1 MTENLESHVPLKH
14 QGRRISFI
22 GGFVLVALTLAAGI
36 SVYIVMQQRAELIL
50 SKSLQASLQ
59 SHIQLAE
66 SQIDRALNN
75 AQTVATRIYPVKNLQ
90 LLKSEPGNATAI
102 DELQRTADSF
112 LKAGFTGLSF
122 FDANGREVARAGK
135 FSDKYILRV
144 RLKIDGNIFLLWRD
158 QFTLHSSIDMFDS
171 QGQRVGAVVVEE
183 NLLRLTQALDMV
195 ASIGKSGEFVLCS
208 PIKDDTNEMHCF
220 PSRISGTNFSRL
232 ARMIDGKALPMN
244 NALNGE
250 TGIIFTNDYRREQVV
265 AAYAPVGLY
274 GLGAVLK
281 IDQEELYNPVTERL
295 KFIVPM
301 LIVLILLGMLLL
313 NIMVAPLVRKL
324 VKSEQ
329 ATREVNSLLIDS
341 ETRTRAILDSVDEG
355 IFTINANGFI
365 ESFNPAAE
373 GIFGYRADEIIG
385 RHVKLLTPGTQAEQQ
400 DDSLQ
405 TYTGAGN
412 KVAPGVLMPVTG
424 LRKDGVSFPM
434 EISTSE
440 VQVQR
445 RRLFIASARD
455 ITARKQTE
463 QRLLRLASHDALTGL
478 PNRDLLQDRIRQ
490 ALIQAHRNGDQGAVL
505 FIDLDQFKAINDS
518 MGHDVGDLLLKQ
530 VAQRLTA
537 SLRSEDT
544 VARQGG
550 DEFIVLLHTVADAQ
564 DAGSAAERLLTDLLV
579 PYQIESKE
587 LHISASIGIS
597 VFPNDGVDADTL
609 LKHSDTAMYHAKE
622 VGRNNFQF
630 FAPAMNRVAAEKH
643 ALSSLLRHA
652 LERNEFILH
661 YQPVIDMTS
670 GELTGLEALLRWKH
684 PVDGLLSP
692 LNFIPLAEETGLI
705 ISIGEWVLETA
716 CIQLKTWYDQGFKVP
731 RMAIN
736 LSAKQFHQ
744 RTLSKVISRIL
755 HETCIDAHSIELEIT
770 ESILMDNSDEMINT
784 LRELSEMGLSISIDD
799 FGIGY
804 SSLGYLRRFPI
815 NTLKIDR
822 SFVEDIVTNP
832 DDALIVAGIIG
843 LAHSLRMTVI
853 AEGVETDAQREILAS
868 QGCDKYQGFYFSKPL
883 PAAEIVSRLRL
894 RQG

>member
-22 GGFVLVALTLAAGI
+22 GGFVLAALTLVAGI
-36 SVYIVMQQRAELIL
+36 SVYAVMQRRAELIL

-59 SHIQLAE
+59 GHIQLTA

-75 AQTVATRIYPVKNLQ
+75 AQTVASRIYPVRNLQ
-90 LLKSEPGNATAI
+90 LLESEPGNATATA
-102 DELQRTADSF
+102 ELQRAADSF
-112 LKAGFTGLSF
+112 LKTGFTGLSF
-122 FDANGREVARAGK
+122 LDVRGREVAHAGK

-144 RLKIDGNIFLLWRD
+144 QLKTGENVFLLWED
-158 QFTLHSSIDMFDS
+158 QFILHTSAGMFDP
-171 QGQRVGAVVVEE
+171 QGHRIGTVLVEE
-183 NLLRLTQALDMV
+183 NLPQLTRALDSV
-195 ASIGKSGEFVLCS
+195 VSIGKSGEFVLCS
-208 PIKDDTNEMHCF
+208 PTEDGTNEMYCF
-220 PSRISGTNFSRL
+220 PSRISGTEFSRL
-232 ARMIDGKALPMN
+232 PRIIDGKALPMN

-265 AAYAPVGLY
+265 ATYAPVGTY

-281 IDQEELYNPVTERL
+281 IDQKELYGPVTERL

-301 LIVLILLGMLLL
+301 LIVLILVGMLLL
-313 NIMVAPLVRKL
+313 NILVAPLVRKL
-324 VKSEQ
+324 IKSEQ
-329 ATREVNSLLIDS
+329 ATRKANSLLSDS
-341 ETRTRAILDSVDEG
+341 EARTRAILDSVDEG
-355 IFTINANGFI
+355 IFTVNINGFI

-385 RHVKLLTPGTQAEQQ
+385 QHVRLLTPGAQAERHE
-400 DDSLQ
+400 DSLQ
-405 TYTGAGN
+405 TFMEAGG
-412 KVAPGVLMPVTG
+412 KVAPGALVSVTG
-424 LRKDGVSFPM
+424 RRKNGDSFPM
-434 EISTSE
+434 EVSTSE

-478 PNRDLLQDRIRQ
+478 PNRNLLQDRIRQ
-490 ALIQAHRNGDQGAVL
+490 ALIQAHRSGEQGAVL

-537 SLRSEDT
+537 SLRGEDT

-550 DEFIVLLHTVADAQ
+550 DEFIVLLPTVADAQ
-564 DAGSAAERLLTDLLV
+564 DAGSAAERLLTDLLA

-597 VFPNDGVDADTL
+597 VFPDDGVDADTL

-622 VGRNNFQF
+622 TGRNNFQF
-630 FAPAMNRVAAEKH
+630 FAPAMNKVAAEKH
-643 ALSSLLRHA
+643 ALISFLRHA
-652 LERNEFILH
+652 LERDEFLLY
-661 YQPVIDMTS
+661 YQPVIDMLS
-670 GELTGLEALLRWKH
+670 GELAGLEALLRWKH
-684 PVDGLLSP
+684 PMHGLVSP
-692 LNFIPLAEETGLI
+692 LNFISLAEETGLI
-705 ISIGEWVLETA
+705 VAIGEWVLKAA
-716 CIQLKTWYDQGFKVP
+716 CMQLKMWRSQNFEVP

-744 RTLSKVISRIL
+744 KNLLKVIERIL
-755 HETCIDAHSIELEIT
+755 HETGIDAHSIELEIT
-770 ESILMDNSDEMINT
+770 ESILMDHSDEMINT
-784 LRELSEMGLSISIDD
+784 LRELSDMGLNISIDD

-815 NTLKIDR
+815 DTLKIDR
-822 SFVEDIVTNP
+822 SFVEDIVTSP

-853 AEGVETDAQREILAS
+853 AEGVETDAQRKILAL
-868 QGCDKYQGFYFSKPL
+868 QGCDKYQGFYFSNPL
-883 PAAEIVSRLRL
+883 PAAEIASRLRP
-894 RQG
+894 R